1 MNKIIYDIDQM
12 IAEAWDDYN
21 SKRYFSALMISLML
35 PDICSKIKFNSRKSK
50 HINYVNW
57 CNKWLNIYFG
67 GILPNLAFDYK
78 DKFGEI
84 IYQLRCSLLHNGE
97 NDISEFVPHF
107 FRVTHFSLF
116 IDEEKSFF
124 DNSIISSNEKATGL
138 LQHKNDFDIKINLGY
153 LVFSI
158 IQSVLLFKDKNK
170 ICDESFPTMEIEI
183 FNNRKGD

>member
-35 PDICSKIKFNSRKSK
+35 PDICSKIEFNSSKSK
-50 HINYVNW
+50 HVNYVNW

-67 GILPNLAFDYK
+67 GILPNLTFDYK

-97 NDISEFVPHF
+97 NDISEFKPNF
-107 FRVTHFSLF
+107 FRINRFSLF
-116 IDEEKSFF
+116 IDEEKTFF
-124 DNSIISSNEKATGL
+124 DNSIISSNEIATGFL
-138 LQHKNDFDIKINLGY
+138 RHKNDFDIKINLGY
-153 LVFSI
+153 LIFSI
-158 IQSVLLFKDKNK
+158 IQSALLFKDKNK
-170 ICDESFPTMEIEI
+170 ICNDFFPKMEIEI

>member
-78 DKFGEI
+78 DK
-84 IYQLRCSLLHNGE
+84 
-97 NDISEFVPHF
+97 
-107 FRVTHFSLF
+107 
-116 IDEEKSFF
+116 
-124 DNSIISSNEKATGL
+124 
-138 LQHKNDFDIKINLGY
+138 
-153 LVFSI
+153 
-158 IQSVLLFKDKNK
+158 
-170 ICDESFPTMEIEI
+170 
-183 FNNRKGD
+183 